1 MLLQTLVL
9 FPELPSSDWLVGKR
23 DNGPFRAV
31 AEFTSGTYAGMG
43 LIATPEPHH
52 VAVRDLQ
59 IELRAETPS
68 RATVAAAVGF
78 FPPLPIPISHMPP
91 DEHIVFVLL
100 KVRPGALEEY
110 ATFADGMGYQL
121 AMASAVL
128 LGSARHNLVVEV
140 VGSDPSEVLR
150 IVHALVEHA
159 AVHAAE
165 VLHTTAELTAGF
177 GETAD

>member
-1 MLLQTLVL
+1 LVL

-59 IELRAETPS
+59 IELRAEAAR
-68 RATVAAAVGF
+68 RASTAAAVAL
-78 FPPLPIPISHMPP
+78 FPPLPGPLAHIPP
-91 DEHIVFVLL
+91 DEYIVFALL
-100 KVRPGALEEY
+100 KVRHGAFEEY
-110 ATFADGMGYQL
+110 AGYVEPL
-121 AMASAVL
+121 GDASMASGVL
-128 LGSARHNLVVEV
+128 LGSAHHNLAIEV
-140 VGSDPSEVLR
+140 VGRDGDDVMR
-150 IVHALVEHA
+150 VVQALVDHA
-159 AVHAAE
+159 AVESAE